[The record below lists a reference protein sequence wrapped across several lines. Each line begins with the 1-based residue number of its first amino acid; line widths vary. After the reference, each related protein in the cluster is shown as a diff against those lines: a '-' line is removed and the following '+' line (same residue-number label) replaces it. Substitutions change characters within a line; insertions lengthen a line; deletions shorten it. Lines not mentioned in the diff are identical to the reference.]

1 MNWNQE
7 QPVMLYVREL
17 IGKAAPEVAMS
28 YGRIYNRPNH
38 PSKGVG
44 GFAARHTANG
54 GFSRHS
60 EGRACDIYVNT
71 SDLYLRLLGDALF
84 KRFAANHRALGIE
97 DLLWDTSAWSH
108 VNPHVHRNPDIDSIF
123 DHQNHLH
130 VGFSR
135 ATSQTR
141 HPLIERIITSSV
153 EEAKTGMPLYEHA
166 PRGYRSGNE

>member
-1 MNWNQE
+1 MNWNHE
-7 QPVMLYVREL
+7 QPIMLYVREL
-17 IGKAAPEVAMS
+17 IGRAAPEVGIS
-28 YGRIYNRPNH
+28 YGKIYNRPNH

-44 GFAARHTANG
+44 GFNARPTARG

-71 SDLYLRLLGDALF
+71 NDLYLRLLGDALF
-84 KRFAANHRALGIE
+84 KRLAAYHRALGIE
-97 DLLWDTSAWSH
+97 DLLWDTQALSH
-108 VNPHVHRNPDIDSIF
+108 IRPYVHRNPDTDSLL

-141 HPLIERIITSSV
+141 PPLLQQIVTSSI
-153 EEAKTGMPLYEHA
+153 EEAKAGMPVYEHA
-166 PRGYRSGNE
+166 PRGIRGLD